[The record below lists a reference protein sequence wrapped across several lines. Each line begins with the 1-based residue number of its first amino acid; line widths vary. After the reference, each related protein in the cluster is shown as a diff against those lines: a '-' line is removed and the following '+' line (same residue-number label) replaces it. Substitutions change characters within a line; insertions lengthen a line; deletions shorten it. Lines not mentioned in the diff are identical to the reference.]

1 MLIYSYMAKDLCEIK
16 SIHQTTVRKTIA
28 RIQKIDGL
36 DRTAEIFKLMG
47 DMTKL
52 KITCALSLEEMCV
65 CDISHVL
72 NISQS
77 ATSHQLRILRGAK
90 LVKYRKE
97 GRIAYYSLSDS
108 HVKNLLSS
116 TIKHAQHRKE

>member
-1 MLIYSYMAKDLCEIK
+1 MAKDLCEVK
-16 SIHQTTVRKTIA
+16 CIHQTAVRKTVS
-28 RIQKIDGL
+28 RMEKIDGL
-36 DRTAEIFKLMG
+36 DRVVEIFKLMG
-47 DMTKL
+47 DMTRL
-52 KITCALSLEEMCV
+52 KITYALSLEELCV

-116 TIKHAQHRKE
+116 TIKHAQHWKE